1 MASFFDRFNSKQLT
15 IVIVCITACFLMMG
29 ACTMVLGNEDTDTQK
44 EKNSSSTMMMT
55 APTKGDAN
63 ISSWIRKTARRVS
76 RATVW

>member
-44 EKNSSSTMMMT
+44 EKNSFSTMMMT

-63 ISSWIRKTARRVS
+63 ISSWIRKTVRRV